1 MKTVVISCGSGV
13 ATSTIIYGGV
23 ESLLKKS
30 GIPYNLVQ
38 CSFTELQS
46 HVGQADLIVSSM
58 NLTQDYGVPKLVGL
72 PYLTGMGVDQLNE
85 KIIKI
90 LKEER

>member
-1 MKTVVISCGSGV
+1 M
-13 ATSTIIYGGV
+13 
-23 ESLLKKS
+23 
-30 GIPYNLVQ
+30 
-38 CSFTELQS
+38 
-46 HVGQADLIVSSM
+46 IVSSM

>member
-1 MKTVVISCGSGV
+1 M
-13 ATSTIIYGGV
+13 
-23 ESLLKKS
+23 KKS

>member
-1 MKTVVISCGSGV
+1 MLLQPLFM
-13 ATSTIIYGGV
+13 V
-23 ESLLKKS
+23 EWNLLLKKS